1 MYVKRFR
8 DTPSFLNFGNAY
20 SMLLPRDETECTEAA
35 LVRIK
40 KDGFTP
46 SHAHPDEEQVYFILE
61 GKGRLKLA
69 DKETQV
75 EGGTVAY
82 IPRNTEHEVTCTS
95 EEDLVYVYVA
105 AWPEGIPKD
114 QKSWRKA
121 YFKTT

>member
-1 MYVKRFR
+1 
-8 DTPSFLNFGNAY
+8 
-20 SMLLPRDETECTEAA
+20 MLLPRDETECTEAA

-40 KDGFTP
+40 KNGSTP
-46 SHAHPDEEQVYFILE
+46 RHAHPDEEQVYFILE

-82 IPRNTEHEVTCTS
+82 IPRNTEHEITCTS
-95 EEDLVYVYVA
+95 SEDLVYVYVA

-114 QKSWRKA
+114 QKSWRRA
-121 YFKTT
+121 YFKTG